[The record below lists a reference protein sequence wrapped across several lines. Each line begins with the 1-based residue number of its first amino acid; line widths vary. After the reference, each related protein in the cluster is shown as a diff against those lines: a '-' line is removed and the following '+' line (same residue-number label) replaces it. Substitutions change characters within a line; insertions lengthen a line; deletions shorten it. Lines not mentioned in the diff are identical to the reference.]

1 MLGKNYCG
9 TSFLNKFMDKEPVR
23 SAEEEAFIKK
33 GGEVKTYKVSK
44 EEMDV
49 IINSMLDKKIC
60 LKMVKKI

>member
-1 MLGKNYCG
+1 
-9 TSFLNKFMDKEPVR
+9 MDKEPIR

-49 IINSMLDKKIC
+49 IINSMLDKKIG
-60 LKMVKKI
+60 LKMVEKI